1 MTILSW
7 QWTLVVSSCLTF
19 FFLSPWAK
27 SVKEFFV
34 SSEKKQEQPSTLLLT
49 SSLVISWIFAKSIAV
64 VAGLG
69 FSYGLVG
76 AVAYGVYYLSFLVA
90 GYVLVNMRVKGNLQ
104 SIPLFIQEKFGRS
117 ALVLFTVL
125 IGFRL
130 FNEVWSNTMI
140 IGGFFG
146 ENGSMPYY
154 FAIVTFTA
162 LTIAYVVKGGMK
174 SSLFTDGI
182 QMLLFAVLLMVILVV
197 IFRTN
202 TEQLNWSEMTGTWSF
217 DQGVNLLLVAF
228 IQIFSYP
235 FHDPVMTDRA
245 FVSPVDI
252 TRKSFFRAG
261 IIGFICI
268 VLFGFVGILAK
279 TMNLE
284 GEPVMAIGSLIG
296 IPMLLLMNFI
306 MITSATSTLDSTFTS
321 FSKLFVYDLKIFG
334 KASVPKGRLAILFL
348 GLFGTFPIFLNSEV
362 ISATTISGTMVL
374 GLAPVFLFWK
384 DKAAPQA
391 YFASILVGILF
402 GVLLATKSFPSN
414 WFWTEG
420 KYNDLLWV
428 NIVATLSCFFVYFV
442 SAQLWKKKG

>member
-34 SSEKKQEQPSTLLLT
+34 SSEKKQEQPTTLLLT
-49 SSLVISWIFAKSIAV
+49 SSLVISWIFAKSISV

-76 AVAYGVYYLSFLVA
+76 AVAYGVYYLSFIVA
-90 GYVLVNMRVKGNLQ
+90 GYVLVRMRMKGNLT
-104 SIPLFIQEKFGRS
+104 SIPSFIEGKFGRS
-117 ALVLFTVL
+117 ALVLFTIL

-146 ENGSMPYY
+146 ETGSTPYY
-154 FAIVTFTA
+154 LAILTFTG
-162 LTIAYVVKGGMK
+162 LTIAYVIKGGMK

-182 QMLLFAVLLMVILVV
+182 QMLLFGILLAVILLVL
-197 IFRTN
+197 FNTN
-202 TEQLNWSEMTGTWSF
+202 TEKMDWSKMSGEWKF

-245 FVSPVDI
+245 FVSSVDV
-252 TRKSFFRAG
+252 TKKSFFRAG

-279 TMNLE
+279 AMNLE
-284 GEPVMAIGSLIG
+284 GEPVMAIGQLIG
-296 IPMLLLMNFI
+296 LPMLLLMNFI

-321 FSKLFVYDLKIFG
+321 FSKLFVFDLKMVG
-334 KASVPKGRLAILFL
+334 SASVSKGRIAIVVL
-348 GLFGTFPIFLNSEV
+348 GLLGTLPVFLNSEV

-384 DKAAPQA
+384 DRSAPQA
-391 YFASILVGILF
+391 YFGSILTGIVF
-402 GVLLATKSFPSN
+402 GVLLATNSFPSS
-414 WFWTEG
+414 WFWTDG

-428 NIVATLSCFFVYFV
+428 NIVATIACFFVYFV
-442 SAQLWKKKG
+442 SAIIWKKKG

>member
-1 MTILSW
+1 MTVLTW
-7 QWTLVVSSCLTF
+7 QWTLVISSCLAF

-27 SVKEFFV
+27 SVKEFFI

-49 SSLVISWIFAKSIAV
+49 SSLVISWIFAKSISV

-76 AVAYGVYYLSFLVA
+76 AIAYGTYYLSFLVA
-90 GYVLVNMRVKGNLQ
+90 GYVLVNMRVRGNIV
-104 SIPLFIQEKFGRS
+104 SIPSFIHEKFGRS
-117 ALVLFTVL
+117 ALVLFTLL

-146 ENGSMPYY
+146 ENRSTPYY
-154 FAIVTFTA
+154 AAIVSFTL
-162 LTIAYVVKGGMK
+162 LTIAYVAKGGMK

-182 QMLLFAVLLMVILVV
+182 QMLLFAVLLVVILVV
-197 IFRTN
+197 LFGVN
-202 TEQLNWSEMTGTWSF
+202 SSDLKWSEISGSWNF
-217 DQGVNLLLVAF
+217 DQGVNLLLVAL

-245 FVSPVDI
+245 FVSPTDV
-252 TRKSFFRAG
+252 TRVSFFRAG

-279 TMNLE
+279 AMNLE
-284 GEPVMAIGSLIG
+284 GEPVMAIGRLIG
-296 IPMLLLMNFI
+296 LPMLLLMNFI

-321 FSKLFVYDLKIFG
+321 FSKLFVFDLKLFG
-334 KASVPKGRLAILFL
+334 KATVPKGRLAILFL

-391 YFASILVGILF
+391 YFASILTGIIF
-402 GVLLATKSFPSN
+402 GILLATNRFPAS
-414 WFWTEG
+414 WFWTSG

-428 NIVATLSCFFVYFV
+428 NIIATLCCFFVYFA
-442 SAQLWKKKG
+442 SSFLWKKKE